1 MYYSTPVFHYILEF
15 TQTHVHWVSD
25 TIQPSHPQLSPSLP
39 ALTLKHQGLFQWVGC
54 SHQVAKV
61 SGGPSAWASILPK
74 HIQGWLPLVWSDL
87 LAVQRTLK
95 MDDSPYKLGG
105 RLMGY
110 ELTPTSHDSSV
121 FLYCIYF
128 LLSKCFYFNFALFVS
143 EFWVDSSGMVP
154 FSIR

>member
-1 MYYSTPVFHYILEF
+1 
-15 TQTHVHWVSD
+15 
-25 TIQPSHPQLSPSLP
+25 
-39 ALTLKHQGLFQWVGC
+39 
-54 SHQVAKV
+54 
-61 SGGPSAWASILPK
+61 
-74 HIQGWLPLVWSDL
+74 
-87 LAVQRTLK
+87 